1 MAKLVDAQVSKT
13 CEKSCGFESHYQHQ
27 YQKNEEYNK
36 HYIDVD
42 DINLYKD
49 INKIKKLMKNNIK
62 SGYLV

>member
-1 MAKLVDAQVSKT
+1 MWVRVPLSVPIS
-13 CEKSCGFESHYQHQ
+13 
-27 YQKNEEYNK
+27 KNEEHNK

-62 SGYLV
+62 SGYLVRNKSNKK

>member
-1 MAKLVDAQVSKT
+1 MWVQVPLSAPI
-13 CEKSCGFESHYQHQ
+13 S
-27 YQKNEEYNK
+27 KNEEYNK